1 MISGNMSFAVAL
13 REAHRLASRSQRVPG
28 HKLRLL
34 ERVLNRP
41 MRVDPSNGRLI
52 NVVLKIEKRVRLE
65 LDLTETNIDWQQW
78 IAWIKENLPEILR
91 FLLTLLAF
99 LDNPNEETV

>member
-1 MISGNMSFAVAL
+1 MISGNMPFAAAL
-13 REAHRLASRSQRVPG
+13 REAHRTCQAHKIPK

-41 MRVDPSNGRLI
+41 MRVDPGSGRLI

-65 LDLTETNIDWQQW
+65 LGLTETNIDWQQW
-78 IAWIKENLPEILR
+78 IIWIKENLPEILR

-99 LDNPNEETV
+99 LDDPNEETV